1 MAFRG
6 VVVHPQ
12 RPPHDRL
19 IASSAR
25 RTTHGGVAEMGSA
38 GARRRS
44 GFRPL
49 LLRSAFLSRR
59 GGFGKGCD
67 DEATRLDG
75 AAGGSVRPGIAG
87 GATRRI
93 LAAAEPS
100 GTCFPLSPPSSHI
113 PPPAWS
119 PPCARF
125 AAALHAPVNSHRPH
139 VFAPLLAAAPAENR
153 AAPSKPRSARTSA
166 PGARRDRPLGG
177 GGGGGGA
184 RRGGAAAVRGRRDD
198 SVQRKLERFHDGP
211 EGPPLRVLPIGGVGE
226 IGMNCMLVGHRDRY
240 IMIDAGLMFPDYE
253 EVGMQRVLPDT
264 AFIHRWRHKI
274 EALIITHGH
283 EDHIGALPWVLPA
296 LDPST
301 PVFATGFTMQL
312 VKRRLKE
319 HNLPF
324 EKRCKAVQMRTRFR
338 AGPFEVEAVR
348 VTHSIPDCCGLV
360 LRCDDGTIFHTGDW
374 KIDENPLDGR
384 QFDREFLEGLSKE
397 GVTLMMSDS
406 TNSLAP
412 GRTTSESNVAGALME
427 AVLAAKGRVITT
439 QFASNVHRLGAVKA
453 AADAAG
459 RRLVFLGMSLRT
471 YLDAAFRDGQAPF
484 DPSVLL
490 KAEDMSA
497 FSPRDLLIVTTGSQ
511 GEPRAALNLAS
522 YGTSKMLQL
531 NADDTVLYSAK
542 MIPGNETRVVKMMN
556 RIALQGPRIL
566 QGRQHGLHTSG
577 HAYSEEQQE
586 VIRLVKPQHFLPV
599 HGEYAFMK
607 EHELL
612 AQRQGIRHTT
622 VISNGEMVGVAPLR
636 NAKVVSNGFYH
647 QPRIHL
653 ETMYNDG
660 GIAFGNAREMAVGER
675 LHVATEGIVIA
686 TVEVFREPPGE
697 EVLEAFTDA
706 DEDNEGD
713 GAPRGLHG
721 RLQIRTRCLWVDRGK
736 LTDMMHSAG
745 MAALNRLSSISQVLR
760 KTVQRHS
767 SRRPEVIVT
776 AIDSFQPPV
785 PPPPSPAPP
794 STLSA
799 DLSSFSPRVAKVGAV
814 AEEQQ
819 PGGQEQRRRQRRE
832 QQERELREML
842 ARDEKDD
849 NAFGPTLQ
857 GTAGGRGVRKV
868 GRRGRVGGESTESEL
883 SDGGYSS
890 SSSDDERDRPSTDAA
905 SVPAAAA
912 AAAAAS
918 SSDGSGS
925 PGGWRDMGSG
935 SVTGVA
941 VSSGEEGQQRGDV
954 AAGQGKSSKT
964 RRGRRRSAASG
975 STGGAEEGEGK
986 AGGASVEGA
995 VETGAGGAAGAASG
1009 GEQNH
1014 KGLSTRVEAEG
1025 DREGEAGRNVE
1036 TMGSGGEAGMD
1047 GRVES
1052 CSGDTREDV
1061 GDAAPLGSSH

>member
-1 MAFRG
+1 MARQADRRECTQHGLHGMAENSAARSRVRRG
-6 VVVHPQ
+6 VWVSH
-12 RPPHDRL
+12 R
-19 IASSAR
+19 A
-25 RTTHGGVAEMGSA
+25 
-38 GARRRS
+38 
-44 GFRPL
+44 PL
-49 LLRSAFLSRR
+49 EPVLFRSAFLARSSEFRR
-59 GGFGKGCD
+59 GCGREVSGRGRVAD
-67 DEATRLDG
+67 AS
-75 AAGGSVRPGIAG
+75 ASP
-87 GATRRI
+87 RI
-93 LAAAEPS
+93 SAAAES
-100 GTCFPLSPPSSHI
+100 TG
-113 PPPAWS
+113 
-119 PPCARF
+119 
-125 AAALHAPVNSHRPH
+125 APGAGSRP
-139 VFAPLLAAAPAENR
+139 
-153 AAPSKPRSARTSA
+153 APSKPRSSRPSA
-166 PGARRDRPLGG
+166 AGSRRDRPSGGGG

-184 RRGGAAAVRGRRDD
+184 RRGGAGVRRARDD
-198 SVQRKLERFHDGP
+198 SVARKLERFHDGP

-240 IMIDAGLMFPDYE
+240 VMIDAGLMFPDYD

-324 EKRCKAVQMRTRFR
+324 EKRCKAVQMRTPFT
-338 AGPFEVEAVR
+338 AGPFQVEPVR

-374 KIDENPLDGR
+374 KIDEDPLDGR
-384 QFDREFLEGLSKE
+384 KFDREFLEGLSKE

-412 GRTTSESNVAGALME
+412 GRTTSESSVAAALMD

-439 QFASNVHRLGAVKA
+439 QFASNVHRLGAIKA

-522 YGTSKMLQL
+522 YGTSRMLQL
-531 NADDTVLYSAK
+531 NSDDTVLYSAK

-566 QGRQHGLHTSG
+566 QGREHGLHTSG
-577 HAYSEEQQE
+577 HAYREEQQE
-586 VIRLVKPQHFLPV
+586 AIRLVQPQHFLPV
-599 HGEYAFMK
+599 HGEYAFLK

-636 NAKVVSNGFYH
+636 NSKVVSNGFYH
-647 QPRIHL
+647 QPRVHL

-697 EVLEAFTDA
+697 DLLEVFTDA
-706 DEDNEGD
+706 DEDDDSQGD
-713 GAPRGLHG
+713 RRGLHG

-736 LTDMMHSAG
+736 LTEMMHAAG
-745 MAALNRLSSISQVLR
+745 MGALKKLNRDASLSLVERTIAQVLR
-760 KTVQRHS
+760 KAVQRHS

-776 AIDSFQPPV
+776 AVDSFQPPV
-785 PPPPSPAPP
+785 PPPPAPP
-794 STLSA
+794 PPSNLSA
-799 DLSSFSPRVAKVGAV
+799 DLSAFAQRGAKEGTK
-814 AEEQQ
+814 AEQAQAAGEQEARQ
-819 PGGQEQRRRQRRE
+819 WQRRE
-832 QQERELREML
+832 QQERELQAML
-842 ARDEKDD
+842 AADEEAEG
-849 NAFGPTLQ
+849 AFGPTAQ
-857 GTAGGRGVRKV
+857 GTGRRQGRKGGRG
-868 GRRGRVGGESTESEL
+868 GREGGESTESDF
-883 SDGGYSS
+883 SDGGYSGS
-890 SSSDDERDRPSTDAA
+890 SSEEEGYGPSGGAAGVRAAAPAAVAA
-905 SVPAAAA
+905 SAGDKI
-912 AAAAAS
+912 S
-918 SSDGSGS
+918 SV
-925 PGGWRDMGSG
+925 GGWREIGSG
-935 SVTGVA
+935 SVLEGGAPGVG
-941 VSSGEEGQQRGDV
+941 VEGQQGGEEEREK
-954 AAGQGKSSKT
+954 GKASKA
-964 RRGRRRSAASG
+964 RRGRRRSGGGSSTDGSSG
-975 STGGAEEGEGK
+975 ADEGEGTGGAARVEGAEGEL
-986 AGGASVEGA
+986 AGGAE
-995 VETGAGGAAGAASG
+995 GAASG
-1009 GEQNH
+1009 GKPRRKKRSASME
-1014 KGLSTRVEAEG
+1014 VEG
-1025 DREGEAGRNVE
+1025 GGEGEAGNAVE
-1036 TMGSGGEAGMD
+1036 GKAGSAVEGVGGSEAEREEGKD
-1047 GRVES
+1047 ALGQVEES
-1052 CSGDTREDV
+1052 EKDS
-1061 GDAAPLGSSH
+1061 DAPWLELPQ

>member
-1 MAFRG
+1 MIFRG
-6 VVVHPQ
+6 VVAHPH
-12 RPPHDRL
+12 RPPHGRL
-19 IASSAR
+19 IAASAR
-25 RTTHGGVAEMGSA
+25 RTTHGGVAEVGCA
-38 GARRRS
+38 GARGRS
-44 GFRPL
+44 HGALFRPV
-49 LLRSAFLSRR
+49 LLRSAFLARL
-59 GGFGKGCD
+59 GGFRKGRD
-67 DEATRLDG
+67 DEAIRLDG
-75 AAGGSVRPGIAG
+75 AAGVLVRTGMAG
-87 GATRRI
+87 GATFRVS
-93 LAAAEPS
+93 AAAES
-100 GTCFPLSPPSSHI
+100 T
-113 PPPAWS
+113 
-119 PPCARF
+119 
-125 AAALHAPVNSHRPH
+125 
-139 VFAPLLAAAPAENR
+139 ENR
-153 AAPSKPRSARTSA
+153 AASSKPRSSRTSA
-166 PGARRDRPLGG
+166 PGSRRDRPSGG

-384 QFDREFLEGLSKE
+384 HFDREFLEGLSKE

-412 GRTTSESNVAGALME
+412 GRTTSESSVAAALMD

-586 VIRLVKPQHFLPV
+586 VIRLVQPQHFLPV

-607 EHELL
+607 EHQLL

-686 TVEVFREPPGE
+686 TVEVFREAPGE

-706 DEDNEGD
+706 DEDDEDD

-736 LTDMMHSAG
+736 LTDMMHTAG
-745 MAALNRLSSISQVLR
+745 MAALNRLSRDASLALVERSIAQVLR

-776 AIDSFQPPV
+776 AVDSFQPPV
-785 PPPPSPAPP
+785 PPPPSPGPP

-799 DLSSFSPRVAKVGAV
+799 DLSSFSPRVAKVGAAA

-819 PGGQEQRRRQRRE
+819 QGGQEQRRRQRRE

-842 ARDEKDD
+842 ARDEADD
-849 NAFGPTLQ
+849 DAFGPTLQ
-857 GTAGGRGVRKV
+857 GVAGGRSGRKG
-868 GRRGRVGGESTESEL
+868 GRRGRGG
-883 SDGGYSS
+883 
-890 SSSDDERDRPSTDAA
+890 
-905 SVPAAAA
+905 
-912 AAAAAS
+912 
-918 SSDGSGS
+918 
-925 PGGWRDMGSG
+925 
-935 SVTGVA
+935 
-941 VSSGEEGQQRGDV
+941 
-954 AAGQGKSSKT
+954 
-964 RRGRRRSAASG
+964 
-975 STGGAEEGEGK
+975 
-986 AGGASVEGA
+986 
-995 VETGAGGAAGAASG
+995 
-1009 GEQNH
+1009 
-1014 KGLSTRVEAEG
+1014 
-1025 DREGEAGRNVE
+1025 GRNVAGG
-1036 TMGSGGEAGMD
+1036 GSGGEAGMD

-1052 CSGDTREDV
+1052 RSGDTREDV
-1061 GDAAPLGSSH
+1061 DDAPPLGSSH

>member
-1 MAFRG
+1 
-6 VVVHPQ
+6 
-12 RPPHDRL
+12 
-19 IASSAR
+19 
-25 RTTHGGVAEMGSA
+25 
-38 GARRRS
+38 
-44 GFRPL
+44 
-49 LLRSAFLSRR
+49 
-59 GGFGKGCD
+59 
-67 DEATRLDG
+67 
-75 AAGGSVRPGIAG
+75 
-87 GATRRI
+87 
-93 LAAAEPS
+93 
-100 GTCFPLSPPSSHI
+100 
-113 PPPAWS
+113 
-119 PPCARF
+119 
-125 AAALHAPVNSHRPH
+125 
-139 VFAPLLAAAPAENR
+139 NR

-166 PGARRDRPLGG
+166 PGARRDRPSGG
-177 GGGGGGA
+177 GAGGGGA

-412 GRTTSESNVAGALME
+412 GRTTSESSVAAALME

-706 DEDNEGD
+706 DEDDEGD

-745 MAALNRLSSISQVLR
+745 MAALNRLSRDASLALVERSISQVLR

-776 AIDSFQPPV
+776 AVDSFQPPV

-799 DLSSFSPRVAKVGAV
+799 DLSSFSPRVAKVGAA

-842 ARDEKDD
+842 ARDEKDED
-849 NAFGPTLQ
+849 AFGPTLQ
-857 GTAGGRGVRKV
+857 GTAGGRGVRKG
-868 GRRGRVGGESTESEL
+868 GRRGRVGGESTESDL
-883 SDGGYSS
+883 SEGGYSS
-890 SSSDDERDRPSTDAA
+890 SSSDEERDRPGVDAA
-905 SVPAAAA
+905 SVPAAAS
-912 AAAAAS
+912 AAAS
-918 SSDGSGS
+918 GSDGSGS

-935 SVTGVA
+935 SVTA
-941 VSSGEEGQQRGDV
+941 VVVSGAEEGQQRGDE

-975 STGGAEEGEGK
+975 SIGDGSTGGAEEGEGK
-986 AGGASVEGA
+986 AGGASVQGA
-995 VETGAGGAAGAASG
+995 GEAGAGGAEGAASG
-1009 GEQNH
+1009 GEQSR
-1014 KGLSTRVEAEG
+1014 KGLSVRVEAEG
-1025 DREGEAGRNVE
+1025 DGEGEAGRNVE
-1036 TMGSGGEAGMD
+1036 GAGSGGEAGMD
-1047 GRVES
+1047 GSVES
-1052 CSGDTREDV
+1052 HSGDTREDV
-1061 GDAAPLGSSH
+1061 GDEPPLGSSH